1 MVEIEGKITRNLS
14 IEEERKVTRF
24 LDAIA
29 EAYCRHYY
37 EEDRAQLEADY
48 DALKANEQVD
58 KACDDC

>member
-29 EAYCRHYY
+29 EAYCRYYY
-37 EEDRAQLEADY
+37 EEDRTQLEEDY
-48 DALKANEQVD
+48 DSLKEND
-58 KACDDC
+58 KADKAWYDC